1 MRRWFGLHGI
11 ARALGMLGLGAALAG
26 GGVAVLL
33 FFMLILAVPAMLL
46 WNWLMPE
53 IFGLGRIGYLQ
64 TLGLMI
70 LARLL
75 IGVGGSASGRSD

>member
-1 MRRWFGLHGI
+1 MVRFDF
-11 ARALGMLGLGAALAG
+11 ARMLGMLGLGAVVAG
-26 GGVAVLL
+26 GGIAVALL
-33 FFMLILAVPAMLL
+33 LSIILAVPTTFL

-64 TLGLMI
+64 ALGLMA

-75 IGVGGSASGRSD
+75 IGAGGSFTARSD